1 MLEFDQ
7 RNVKAVASGAE
18 ALAVCESETFD
29 LVIVDYLMPGMR
41 GDRLA
46 VALKERH
53 PNLPIMMITGAAEKQ
68 STAAN
73 LPEGV
78 DLVIPKPFQF
88 ADLREAVTRLVTK
101 A

>member
-7 RNVKAVASGAE
+7 RSVKAVANGAE
-18 ALAVCESETFD
+18 ALALCESETFD

-41 GDRLA
+41 GDQLA
-46 VALKERH
+46 LALKERH
-53 PNLPIMMITGAAEKQ
+53 PNLPIIMITGAAEKQ
-68 STAAN
+68 ESATGL
-73 LPEGV
+73 LPGV

-88 ADLREAVTRLVTK
+88 ADLRNAVTRLVTK